1 MELVVHIEGEGNV
14 TGAGTYE
21 IGSTASVTATPYDG
35 WLFKQ
40 FKNGDEIINENP
52 YNITI
57 ENDEDITIIATFYY
71 TIEEYLRG
79 MVAFDVPDSALV
91 SIRVYRDVS
100 KGKAFNE
107 LSTQTLELCYA
118 DLLLWASTS
127 PSSITGA
134 KESDGGWSHSEESR
148 TLSITDKKE
157 LRAQANAI
165 YKRYGDSRYST
176 SIKIVNLW

>member
-1 MELVVHIEGEGNV
+1 MELVVKIEGEGNV
-14 TGAGTYE
+14 IGAGTYNV
-21 IGSTASVTATPYDG
+21 GDLASVTATPSDG

-40 FKNGDEIINENP
+40 FNNGDKIIKDNP
-52 YNITI
+52 YDLTI
-57 ENDEDITIIATFYY
+57 DKNEDIIITATFYY

-79 MVAFDVPDSALV
+79 MVAFEVPDSTFA
-91 SIRVYRDVS
+91 SIRVYRGIQ
-100 KGKAFNE
+100 KGQDFNE
-107 LSTQTLELCYA
+107 LSERIIELCYA

-165 YKRYGDSRYST
+165 YKKYNDSRYNT